1 MSSSPLPAVHL
12 SRRLLLLGALALPLA
27 SCAGTYATDY
37 AQGVAPEQSRAW
49 HVTAVRVSV
58 PRSLTV
64 SEVAGLVPRA
74 DIVWREDDPQGD
86 RRAQVGA
93 IMQAAIARAAS
104 GLKGRQAVVF
114 EVTVTRFHALSMEAE
129 TMLSD
134 AGVHNIQFDIAVLDA
149 RTGAVLAG
157 PTHIQADL
165 PALSGELMREARAR
179 GESQKS
185 QISAH
190 VTATMQSWL
199 GIGPDV
205 RGTFMR
211 LGD

>member
-1 MSSSPLPAVHL
+1 MVLT
-12 SRRLLLLGALALPLA
+12 RRLFVLSGLALPLA

-37 AQGVAPEQSRAW
+37 AAGVSPAQSRTW
-49 HVTAVRVSV
+49 HVTAVEVKV
-58 PRSLTV
+58 PESLTV
-64 SEVAGLVPRA
+64 SEASGLVPHA

-86 RRAQVGA
+86 RRAQVGL
-93 IMQAAIARAAS
+93 ILQQAIARGAA
-104 GLKGRQAVVF
+104 GLRGKRPVILQ
-114 EVTVTRFHALSMEAE
+114 VTATRFHALTMEAE

-134 AGVHNIQFDIAVLDA
+134 AGVHNIQFDIQVVDA
-149 RTGAVLAG
+149 RSGALLAG

-165 PALSGELMREARAR
+165 PALSGQAMRQARAR
-179 GESQKS
+179 GETQKS

-190 VTATMQSWL
+190 VAATIASWL

-205 RGTFMR
+205 RGSFMR